1 MCMFD
6 DRFNIILL
14 ISWLFTLST
23 VGLWETSSFIIYY
36 HIKWTSTHVKS
47 SIYNLVKVVNDLMN
61 GSILNNH
68 EVAAG
73 FVRTVVSVSAPIRF
87 IRHFY
92 QRSQRGDKNGQSTD
106 MGNIVQYWM
115 QDADRR

>member
-1 MCMFD
+1 MKLVEMCMFD

-14 ISWLFTLST
+14 ISWIFTLST
-23 VGLWETSSFIIYY
+23 VGLWETSSFIIYN
-36 HIKWTSTHVKS
+36 HTHVKS

-106 MGNIVQYWM
+106 MGNIVQYWI